1 MTITPESTHAEPTGT
16 PIPNEPAGTDTPDL
30 QRRRFHLPLI
40 GYLTLLPAVVLVI
53 VAIIGPWI
61 IPYSATEVVAKPDLS
76 PGTDGHWFGTDSAG
90 MDVFSRTVAATQNNL
105 LIGVLTTLAA
115 TGVGVLLGL
124 LVGMNESRSGPIG
137 WLSRGVSRAID
148 LIQAIPAIIIGL
160 VLIAFFGATIPS
172 LVFALSVI
180 LMPNQARLVR
190 TEVLRVRGEAYLD
203 AARISGESEFAVIL
217 RHVLPNS
224 SWPALENASLVF
236 GSAIILSAGLGF
248 LGVGLNPPTPEWGS
262 MIAAGAPAAA
272 VGRWWPAMF
281 PAIALALTV
290 FAVTAVGQRFFN
302 DER

>member
-1 MTITPESTHAEPTGT
+1 MTLTPESTEAEPTGT
-16 PIPNEPAGTDTPDL
+16 PIPNEPAGVDTPEL
-30 QRRRFHLPLI
+30 GRTRFRLPLV
-40 GYLTLLPAVVLVI
+40 GYLTLVPAALLVI
-53 VAIIGPWI
+53 IAVIGPWI
-61 IPYSATEVVAKPDLS
+61 VPYSATEVVAKPDLP

-90 MDVFSRTVAATQNNL
+90 MDVFSRTIAATQNNL
-105 LIGVLTTLAA
+105 VIGVLTTLAA

-137 WLSRGVSRAID
+137 WVSRGVSRSLD

-203 AARISGESEFAVIL
+203 AARISGESETAVIL

-236 GSAIILSAGLGF
+236 GSAIILTAGLGF

-281 PAIALALTV
+281 PAIALAITV